1 MQRSK
6 SRESKFLAVLVL
18 GTILAACGGGSGS
31 DGSGTTPA
39 NPPSGIGPAG
49 GVVTGPYGATL
60 TVPSGALTN
69 TVDLAVARD
78 AAGAPDLLASGV
90 DTAGAPYALTPHGTA
105 FAAPSTV
112 RIPFDAARIPTDA
125 DPVLYKAE
133 PGGAFAPI
141 ATTIDNDM
149 LVADVSGL
157 SWVIPAYASTRPR
170 VVYAL
175 KSGSSGFQ
183 VSSYKITRTSGAL
196 AAATSSVPTGDKPI
210 SVTVHPSRRFL
221 YVTNGGGN
229 TVSGIAP
236 NSIAS
241 YRLDAVTGE
250 ISGPTGSQP
259 INGHPV
265 AAVVHPTGKFIYVV
279 NEVRFGS
286 PLGNVSVLSVDAT
299 AGTLSAPA
307 TTADSAG
314 APATAIAFS
323 PSGEFAYVTYLHA
336 VSTPVGNT
344 YWDTV
349 KTFAVD
355 PTSGGLT
362 GPIGSAPTGDNPWS
376 IVVTPGGHFVY
387 VVSLSTQGSVG
398 NLSTYSISQSGALT
412 LLSSTTVSSQ
422 PSSLAM
428 DPMGRF
434 LYLAKQQPDGNQNLI
449 AYRINA
455 SSGALSPASGM
466 LLGGG
471 SEVGPVAVVAEPQG
485 QFVYAI
491 DASNSALVAY
501 TVNTPSGAL
510 SVTGAPVTGVY
521 AGGASGGVGDPFSFA
536 ASGTSPVWQDGCT
549 FVYLYYVGYHPP
561 LYGGCP
567 LVSTPT
573 GGSSGGGGGGGGSDP
588 PPPPAAQHNLTV
600 TIGTWGGS
608 VVSTPAG
615 IDYSL
620 DDLARNVPDASFSTG
635 TTVQLCETPPSGT
648 GRAYDV
654 LWTGTGGCGGT
665 ATCTSVRMTADESCR
680 VELIPK

>member
-1 MQRSK
+1 MHCRLK
-6 SRESKFLAVLVL
+6 VVAILVV
-18 GTILAACGGGSGS
+18 GSIMAACGGSS
-31 DGSGTTPA
+31 DDDSSAGGTTPT

-60 TVPSGALTN
+60 TVPSGALAS

-78 AAGAPDLLASGV
+78 AAGAPDLPASGV

-105 FAAPSTV
+105 FATPSTV
-112 RIPFDAARIPTDA
+112 RIPFDAGRIPTDA
-125 DPVLYKAE
+125 NPVLYKAE

-141 ATTIDNDM
+141 ATTIDNGM

-175 KSGSSGFQ
+175 KNTSSGFQ

-196 AAATSSVPTGDKPI
+196 AAATSSAPTGDKPI
-210 SVTVHPSRRFL
+210 SVAVHPSRRFA
-221 YVTNGGGN
+221 YVTNGGGS

-250 ISGPTGSQP
+250 IAGPTGSQP
-259 INGHPV
+259 VNGNPV

-286 PLGNVSVLSVDAT
+286 PIGNVSVLTVDAT
-299 AGTLSAPA
+299 TGTLSSPA

-314 APATAIAFS
+314 APATAIAFT
-323 PSGEFAYVTYLHA
+323 PSGQFAYVTYLHA
-336 VSTPVGNT
+336 VATPGGNT

-349 KTFAVD
+349 KAFAVD
-355 PTSGGLT
+355 PTSGQLT

-376 IVVTPGGHFVY
+376 IVVTPGGHYAY
-387 VVSLSTQGSVG
+387 VASLSSQGSVQ
-398 NLSTYSISQSGALT
+398 NLSWYSISQSGALT
-412 LLSSTTVSSQ
+412 LLGSRAVSSQ

-428 DPMGRF
+428 DSMGRF

-449 AYRINA
+449 AYRIDA
-455 SSGALSPASGM
+455 STGALNPASGV

-491 DASNSALVAY
+491 DWSNGALVAY
-501 TVNTPSGAL
+501 AVNATTGAL
-510 SVTGAPVTGVY
+510 SAAGLPVTGVY
-521 AGGASGGVGDPFSFA
+521 AGGATGGVGDPFSFA
-536 ASGTSPVWQDGCT
+536 ASGSSPVWEDGCT
-549 FVYLYYVGYHPP
+549 ILVDNTFVDSS
-561 LYGGCP
+561 GCFLP
-567 LVSTPT
+567 KL
-573 GGSSGGGGGGGGSDP
+573 GSGSGGGGGGGTA
-588 PPPPAAQHNLTV
+588 PPPAAAHELDV

-615 IDYSL
+615 IDYSA
-620 DDLARNVPDASFSTG
+620 DVLARNKPDASFSTG
-635 TTVQLCETPPSGT
+635 TTVQLCETPPPST
-648 GRAYDV
+648 GQAYDV

-665 ATCTSVRMTADESCR
+665 ATCTSVHMDVDQSCR
-680 VELIPK
+680 LELTPK